1 MNVNKRST
9 EAQLLYLYIELE
21 KKLSDSLYAQG
32 AEAISEGI
40 ANSIK
45 NIEKESN
52 YFKEKAINRVLRISD
67 DKGQELM
74 DVIELLNNPQLTNK
88 EVRGI
93 KYYIMGYLNQK
104 YKEKSK

>member
-1 MNVNKRST
+1 MKDIDKIKFENITKERVNKRST

-45 NIEKESN
+45 NIEKEETSN
-52 YFKEKAINRVLRISD
+52 VNS
-67 DKGQELM
+67 
-74 DVIELLNNPQLTNK
+74 
-88 EVRGI
+88 
-93 KYYIMGYLNQK
+93 KY
-104 YKEKSK
+104 

>member
-1 MNVNKRST
+1 MQDIDKIKFENITKERANKRST

-45 NIEKESN
+45 NIEKEETSN
-52 YFKEKAINRVLRISD
+52 VNS
-67 DKGQELM
+67 
-74 DVIELLNNPQLTNK
+74 
-88 EVRGI
+88 
-93 KYYIMGYLNQK
+93 KY
-104 YKEKSK
+104 

>member
-1 MNVNKRST
+1 MQDIDKIKFENITKERVNKRST

-45 NIEKESN
+45 NIEKEETSN
-52 YFKEKAINRVLRISD
+52 VNS
-67 DKGQELM
+67 
-74 DVIELLNNPQLTNK
+74 
-88 EVRGI
+88 
-93 KYYIMGYLNQK
+93 KY
-104 YKEKSK
+104 

>member
-45 NIEKESN
+45 NIEKEETSN
-52 YFKEKAINRVLRISD
+52 VNS
-67 DKGQELM
+67 
-74 DVIELLNNPQLTNK
+74 
-88 EVRGI
+88 
-93 KYYIMGYLNQK
+93 KY
-104 YKEKSK
+104 